1 MPVARVTVTFII
13 PAGQSLSAGVDCS
26 EGYLSRMQMPM
37 EWTPANLSF
46 QISDDNV
53 NYFDLIDHVTG
64 LEALIPVK
72 AGTARMFQVD
82 QWARGIGWW
91 KIRSGPSVQP
101 VVQQAARTFKVTLA
115 PPGQ

>member
-1 MPVARVTVTFII
+1 MPVARIIVTFII
-13 PAGQSLSAGVDCS
+13 PAGQSLSAGVDCT
-26 EGYLSRMQMPM
+26 EGY
-37 EWTPANLSF
+37 LSF

-53 NYFDLIDHVTG
+53 NYFDLIDHTNG

-72 AGTARMFQVD
+72 AGTARMFHVD

-91 KIRSGPSVQP
+91 KIRSGPSAAP
-101 VVQQAARTFKVTLA
+101 VIQQTARTFKVTLA